1 MVYTLVTSA
10 QEWLSETYGHEDAVE
25 DCEETDTTKEEV
37 MAVYSAYDF
46 RYFVVMY
53 FLS

>member
-37 MAVYSAYDF
+37 WLFILPMTFAT
-46 RYFVVMY
+46 
-53 FLS
+53 LW